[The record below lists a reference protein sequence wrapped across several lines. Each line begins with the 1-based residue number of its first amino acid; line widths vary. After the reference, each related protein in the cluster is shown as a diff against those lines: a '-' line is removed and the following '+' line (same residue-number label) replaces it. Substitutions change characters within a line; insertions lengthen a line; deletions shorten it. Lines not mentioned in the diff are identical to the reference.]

1 MNMTTQSNSL
11 TSYTEGKVLVVERTF
26 DAARELVFKAF
37 SESERLEKWWGP
49 QGWKTENLQFDFE
62 PNGVWHYCMTCVDEA
77 QGDFYGQKS
86 CGKGTFHEIVEPEKI
101 VYTDLFVDDQGN
113 AVEGMPALL
122 ITMNFV
128 EQEGKTLVNTRTEF
142 ASEEALGQVVEMGVV
157 EGVSSQY
164 ERLDALLKEQSA

>member
-1 MNMTTQSNSL
+1 MTTQSNSL

-26 DAARELVFKAF
+26 NAARELVFNAF
-37 SESERLEKWWGP
+37 SESEQLEKWWGP
-49 QGWKTENLQFDFE
+49 QGWKTENLQFDFK
-62 PNGVWHYCMTCVDEA
+62 PDGVWHYCMTCVDQE
-77 QGDFYGQKS
+77 QGDFYGQQS
-86 CGKGTFHEIVEPEKI
+86 CGKGTYHEIAAPEKI

-122 ITMNFV
+122 ITTNFV
-128 EQEGKTLVNTRTEF
+128 EQEGKTLVSTRTQF

-164 ERLDALLKEQSA
+164 ERLDALLEDQSA

>member
-1 MNMTTQSNSL
+1 MTTQSNSL
-11 TSYTEGKVLVVERTF
+11 TSHTDGKVLVVERTF
-26 DAARELVFKAF
+26 NATRELVFKAF

-49 QGWKTENLQFDFE
+49 QGWETKNLQFEFKT
-62 PNGVWHYCMTCVDEA
+62 NGVWHYCMTCVDKE

-86 CGKGTFHEIVEPEKI
+86 CGKGIYHEIVEPEKI

-113 AVEGMPALL
+113 AVQDMPELL

-128 EQEGKTLVNTRTEF
+128 EQEGKTMVITRTEF
-142 ASEEALGQVVEMGVV
+142 ASEEALQQVVGMGVV

-164 ERLDALLKEQSA
+164 ERLDALLEEQLA